1 MKASHFSRCLK
12 IRHAYTDFL
21 ARFRTFHAQTPKQN
35 IEKPA
40 INEVLFPQSNKISFS
55 NLSDV
60 SYTERHKL
68 VWSVLYWEAT
78 GICWC
83 RFKCCCS
90 EPFSWSPILLSNII
104 YKVKADIQRH
114 FRDIIFNQ
122 HGHHVC
128 PLKCYSQ
135 HKWIKKTEADSF
147 HRPYFPST
155 VFQGQSCQSEII
167 QTNRLLPSQASSMF
181 IKQ

>member
-1 MKASHFSRCLK
+1 MKAFHFFRCLK
-12 IRHAYTDFL
+12 IRHACTDFL
-21 ARFRTFHAQTPKQN
+21 ARFLTFHAQTPKQY

-40 INEVLFPQSNKISFS
+40 INELLFPQSNNVSFS
-55 NLSDV
+55 NLSDL
-60 SYTERHKL
+60 SYTERQN
-68 VWSVLYWEAT
+68 

-83 RFKCCCS
+83 RLKCCCS
-90 EPFSWSPILLSNII
+90 EPFSSSLVLLSNRI
-104 YKVKADIQRH
+104 YNVKADIQRH
-114 FRDIIFNQ
+114 FRDISNQ

-147 HRPYFPST
+147 DRPYFPRPST
-155 VFQGQSCQSEII
+155 DFQGQGCQSEII